1 MRIAF
6 DAKRAFHN
14 GTGLGHYSRTLLSSL
29 ATYFPENQY
38 LLLNPKAGPYFKQA
52 AENLQEV
59 LPNGLFDR
67 LCNGLWR
74 SRLCTRDLKK
84 MKVDLYHGL
93 SHEIPFGMEKTGIPS
108 VVTMHDLIPERYPEQ
123 YAALDIKIYHKKF
136 RHACDKTD
144 RIIAISQQT
153 KEDIIH
159 YYHTDPN
166 KIRVCP
172 QSCDPA
178 FANPISQEEKQRIK
192 LKYRLPDQFFLSV
205 GSIIERKNLL
215 QVCKALSLLKSPFDL
230 PLVVIGNGGSYKRK
244 VQAYIREHQL
254 QTKVI
259 FLSEDIRFKNDEG
272 FEKATDFPAIYQQA
286 SLLIYPSF
294 FEGFGIPVLEGLWSK
309 LPVITSAVSSLPEAG
324 GKGAYYVNPNKPE
337 EMAMGMQRILEDTL
351 LANTLRAAG
360 WEHAQEFTPAKAAA
374 RVMDVYRELIK

>member
-38 LLLNPKAGPYFKQA
+38 LLLNPKAGSYFEQA
-52 AENLQEV
+52 AGNLQEV
-59 LPNGLFDR
+59 LPAGPFDR
-67 LCNGLWR
+67 LFNGLWR
-74 SRLCTRDLKK
+74 SRFCTRDLKK
-84 MKVDLYHGL
+84 MKADLYHGL
-93 SHEIPFGMEKTGIPS
+93 SHEIPFGMERTGIPS

-136 RHACDKTD
+136 RHACDKAD

-159 YYHTDPN
+159 YYHTDPK

-192 LKYRLPDQFFLSV
+192 LKYGLPDRFFLSV

-215 QVCKALSLLKSPFDL
+215 SVCKALTLLKPPFDL

-254 QTKVI
+254 QHKVV
-259 FLSEDIRFKNDEG
+259 FLSEDIRFNNDEG
-272 FEKATDFPAIYQQA
+272 FKKATDFPAIYQQA

-309 LPVITSAVSSLPEAG
+309 LPVITSSISSLPEAG
-324 GKGAYYVNPNKPE
+324 GKGAYYVNPNNSE
-337 EMAMGMQRILEDTL
+337 EMALGMQRILEDTQ

-360 WEHAQEFTPAKAAA
+360 WEHAQEFTIEKTAT
-374 RVMDVYRELIK
+374 RVMDVYRELIV